1 MPNVSRHNM
10 QTLLSKYK
18 TNFIINAYLILTAAL
33 IVTGGIFL
41 LATAVHLDI
50 MTAFIVAAST
60 GLGAMVYPIII
71 IARRFTCLREDIN
84 RKIRMIGE
92 GRLDKP
98 LEISREGMF
107 VDIADSVNVANEKLT
122 DRLQSIIQ
130 NTNRLS
136 QVEEELSS
144 LFRPRN
150 ASDKYT
156 RDLVCKLKICTSRL
170 KNDLEDFYLC
180 EEKESAGRTE

>member
-1 MPNVSRHNM
+1 M

-71 IARRFTCLREDIN
+71 FARRFTCLREDIN

-122 DRLQSIIQ
+122 DRLQS
-130 NTNRLS
+130 LS
-136 QVEEELSS
+136 KIPIVCRRWKKSY
-144 LFRPRN
+144 PRFSVRAMHPISTPVTWFAN
-150 ASDKYT
+150 
-156 RDLVCKLKICTSRL
+156 
-170 KNDLEDFYLC
+170 
-180 EEKESAGRTE
+180 